1 MRKRNRKRGVKMS
14 RTIDEE
20 KIQKEYIAKRHY
32 ENLKKYLERTFESS
46 QSSFPY
52 IVSFRH
58 TGEYSVMMLNAGAAA
73 KPHTILKKTIKEGAM
88 TEMEAQYRPLTLLYG
103 LTAYREKGDTD
114 IMGMYAVTEEGESY
128 EIIKRNAGEAL
139 SAFISRMTGISEEK
153 VKALESKDKETI
165 LAMMKDESSDYYA
178 GRYAMRY
185 VAGDYDLHD
194 LLGTVPQIHPVPSDS
209 DEEFRAMNDL
219 NAIFMAGKRYDISNG
234 NLFVQR
240 PYYPVQHGPQYNY
253 IAHMFSK
260 EPKEVLLQKVA
271 AADFPVA
278 VLNVRSG
285 EIVWTEIDCMESL
298 EKYYEE
304 NYAVMK
310 NSWGSDFPAYITAR
324 AGKSFEEYM
333 KAKGGAK
340 ADADQGR

>member
-1 MRKRNRKRGVKMS
+1 MSGV
-14 RTIDEE
+14 IGED
-20 KIQKEYIAKRHY
+20 KIKKEYIAERHY
-32 ENLKKYLERTFESS
+32 NNLKGYLEHTFESP

-88 TEMEAQYRPLTLLYG
+88 TEEESGYRPLTLLYG
-103 LTAYREKGDTD
+103 LTAYRESDDGD
-114 IMGMYAVTEEGESY
+114 IQGLYAVVEKSRPYEILRRNEGETLRS
-128 EIIKRNAGEAL
+128 
-139 SAFISRMTGISEEK
+139 FISRMTGLPEGK
-153 VKALESKDKETI
+153 VDALEHMEKEHI
-165 LAMMKDESSDYYA
+165 LEMMRDEKSEYCAKRYA
-178 GRYAMRY
+178 GRY

-194 LLGTVPQIHPVPSDS
+194 LLGLYPQIHPVPSDS

-219 NAIFMAGKRYDISNG
+219 NAIFMTGKRYDPADG
-234 NLFVQR
+234 HLFVQK

-253 IAHMFSK
+253 IAHMFNK
-260 EPKEVLLQKVA
+260 EPTKTLLPKVA
-271 AADFPVA
+271 SVDFPVA

-285 EIVWTEIDCMESL
+285 EIVWTEIDCIGDL
-298 EKYYEE
+298 QKYYEV

-310 NSWGSDFPAYITAR
+310 NSWGSDFPAYIAER

-333 KAKGGAK
+333 KAKHGGTDERK
-340 ADADQGR
+340 